1 MQEERSAL
9 ITGGGR
15 GLGRALALALAARGW
30 RVVVV
35 ARTATELEET
45 ARRIRSAGGE
55 AHVVVADVG
64 DLHEVPRIVALA
76 QEAVGDVGLL
86 VHAAS
91 ELTPGATS
99 AGALPLLADTE
110 PAGLRRVLDVNV
122 VGPFALTRALLP
134 GLLLGRG
141 GTVVQ
146 VSSDAAVEAYPGWG
160 AYSVSK
166 AAADHLMRIWAAEL
180 ADGGVRFFAV
190 DPGEMNTKMHA
201 DAMPDTD
208 PATLADPADVA
219 ARIVAMIEAPVG
231 SGERVVAS
239 QWEVRR

>member
-15 GLGRALALALAARGW
+15 GLGRALAIALAARGW

-35 ARTATELEET
+35 ARTAVELEET

-55 AHVVVADVG
+55 AHVVLADVG
-64 DLHEVPRIVALA
+64 DLRDVPRIVALA
-76 QEAVGDVGLL
+76 HDAVGDVELV

-91 ELTPGATS
+91 ELTPAAT
-99 AGALPLLADTE
+99 ATGALPLLADTD
-110 PAGLRRVLDVNV
+110 PIGLRRVLDVNV

-134 GLLLGRG
+134 GMLLGGG

-160 AYSVSK
+160 AYSASK
-166 AAADHLMRIWAAEL
+166 AAGDHLSRIWAAEL
-180 ADGGVRFFAV
+180 ADVGVRFFAV
-190 DPGEMNTKMHA
+190 DPGEMDTKMHA
-201 DAMPDTD
+201 DAMPDAD
-208 PATLADPADVA
+208 PATLADPIDVA
-219 ARIVAMIEAPVG
+219 ARIVAMIDAPVG
-231 SGERVVAS
+231 SGQRLVAS